1 MILFVFVY
9 WWVRVGDCLMKVG
22 DNIFVLVVDS
32 CFCIVSFLFCL
43 VLSVDGFVVFGEFLM
58 SLKFLVCC

>member
-1 MILFVFVY
+1 
-9 WWVRVGDCLMKVG
+9 MKVG